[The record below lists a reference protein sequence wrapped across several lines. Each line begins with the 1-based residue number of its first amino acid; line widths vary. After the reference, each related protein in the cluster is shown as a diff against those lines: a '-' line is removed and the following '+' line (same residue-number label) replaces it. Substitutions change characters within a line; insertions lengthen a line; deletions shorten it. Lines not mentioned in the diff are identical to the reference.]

1 MIQLSD
7 TQATILSAAC
17 AREAGSVL
25 PITANLKGGAVGM
38 VVTSL
43 LKKELIEEIPA
54 ETGTPVWREDENGT
68 PLTLRATAAAYA
80 ALGIEPAT
88 AAMGADGA
96 GQDEPAPD
104 MAGQTNTPPTGAP
117 APEAKAA
124 RKPRDGTKQQALIA
138 LLKRTE
144 GASIAEI
151 MAVTAWQAHTV
162 RGAIAGALKKKLG
175 LTVTS
180 EKEEARGRVYKLDA
194 AA

>member
-7 TQATILSAAC
+7 TQAVILSAAC
-17 AREAGSVL
+17 ARETGSVL

-54 ETGTPVWREDENGT
+54 EAGALVWREDENGT
-68 PLTLRATAAAYA
+68 PLTLRTTPAAYA
-80 ALGIEPAT
+80 ALGIEPNT
-88 AAMGADGA
+88 AATGADTA
-96 GQDEPAPD
+96 PEEEPATD
-104 MAGQTNTPPTGAP
+104 MVDQPEPPPTGAP

-124 RKPRDGTKQQALIA
+124 RKPREGTKQQALIA
-138 LLKRTE
+138 LLKRPE

-151 MAVTAWQAHTV
+151 MEATAWQAHTV